1 MNLHRT
7 IMIAVLSMAAALSGC
22 RTLPAEIRIDMMPA
36 TVTLEAGQ
44 AVRLPD
50 GARLR
55 YLRLVHDSRCPV
67 DVQCIHAGDAEIELR
82 HRPATGAVRTLRLG
96 TADSP
101 LRSAPTTA
109 TFDDWKLRLDR
120 LDRRQ
125 PPRATLTLSRRD

>member
-1 MNLHRT
+1 MSLHRT
-7 IMIAVLSMAAALSGC
+7 ITIATLSMATALPGC
-22 RTLPAEIRIDMMPA
+22 RTLPAETRIDVPPA
-36 TVTLEAGQ
+36 TVTLETGQ

-82 HRPATGAVRTLRLG
+82 HQPATGAARFLRLG
-96 TADSP
+96 TAASP

-109 TFDDWKLRLDR
+109 TIDGWELRLER

-125 PPRATLTLSRRD
+125 PPRATLTLSRSD